1 MPMKAV
7 ILESYVMHPGDLDWS
22 GVKALVPDTTQYVR
36 TAYEEIVPRIQDAE
50 LVLLNKCRIDEAV
63 LAQCPKLR
71 WVGIIATGTDN
82 LDLAAC
88 RRHGVS
94 VANVPGYST
103 YSVAQMTFSLLLA
116 ICQCAQRY
124 DTAVKDG
131 HWQLNVPA
139 CYGLLPQQE
148 LYGKVFGV
156 YGYGSI
162 GRQAA
167 RIAQAFGMRVLAC
180 TRTQRPEYDADGVE
194 FVPFQTL
201 LAESDVLSLHCPA
214 TPETRGRIDGSALA
228 QMKPGAILLNTARGA
243 LVDEEA
249 VADALQSGQLAYYG
263 ADAFGTE
270 PLPQDSRLRSLP
282 NAILTPHI
290 AWTTKEAL
298 QRLMDI
304 TTRNLRTWLE
314 GSGEHIVNG

>member
-1 MPMKAV
+1 MKAV
-7 ILESYVMHPGDLDWS
+7 ILESYVMEPGDLDWS
-22 GVKALVPDTTQYVR
+22 GVKALVPDTVSYVR
-36 TAYEEIVPRIQDAE
+36 TAYEEIAPRIGDAD
-50 LVLLNKCRIDEAV
+50 LVLLNKCRIDENI
-63 LAQCPKLR
+63 LAQCPNLK

-82 LDLAAC
+82 LDLEAC
-88 RRHGVS
+88 RRHGVA

-116 ICQCAQRY
+116 ICQCAERY
-124 DTAVKDG
+124 NRAMKAG
-131 HWQLNVPA
+131 HWQLDIPA
-139 CYGLLPQQE
+139 EYGLLPQME
-148 LYGKVFGV
+148 LLDKTFGV

-162 GRQAA
+162 GRQTA
-167 RIAQAFGMRVLAC
+167 RIARAFGMKVLVC
-180 TRTQRPEYDADGVE
+180 TRTVRPEYAEDGVE
-194 FVPFQTL
+194 L
-201 LAESDVLSLHCPA
+201 
-214 TPETRGRIDGSALA
+214 
-228 QMKPGAILLNTARGA
+228 ILLNTARGA

-249 VADALQSGQLAYYG
+249 VADALQNGQLAFYG
-263 ADAFGTE
+263 ADAFATE

-304 TTRNLRTWLE
+304 TTRNLRTWLG

>member
-1 MPMKAV
+1 MKAV
-7 ILESYVMHPGDLDWS
+7 ILESYVMEEGDLDWS
-22 GVKALVPDTTQYVR
+22 GVKALVPDTTSYVR
-36 TAYEEIVPRIQDAE
+36 TAYEEIAPRIGDADI
-50 LVLLNKCRIDEAV
+50 VLLNKCRMDEKI
-63 LAQCPKLR
+63 LQQCPNLK

-82 LDLAAC
+82 LDLEAC
-88 RRHGVS
+88 RRHGVP

-116 ICQCAQRY
+116 ICQCADRY
-124 DTAVKDG
+124 HRLVQDG
-131 HWQLNVPA
+131 HWRTEEPA
-139 CYGLLPQQE
+139 AYGLLPQVE
-148 LYGKVFGV
+148 LLGKTFGI

-162 GRQAA
+162 GRQTA
-167 RIAQAFGMRVLAC
+167 RIAKAFGMEVLVC
-180 TRTQRPEYDADGVE
+180 TRTVRPEYKADGVE
-194 FVPFQTL
+194 FVDLDTL
-201 LAESDVLSLHCPA
+201 LARSDVLSLHCPA
-214 TPETRGRIDGSALA
+214 TPATRGLINAATLA
-228 QMKPGAILLNTARGA
+228 KAKPGMILLNTARGA

-249 VADALQSGQLAYYG
+249 VADALQNGQLAFYG
-263 ADAFGTE
+263 ADAFATE

>member
-1 MPMKAV
+1 MKAV

-194 FVPFQTL
+194 F
-201 LAESDVLSLHCPA
+201 C
-214 TPETRGRIDGSALA
+214 
-228 QMKPGAILLNTARGA
+228 
-243 LVDEEA
+243 
-249 VADALQSGQLAYYG
+249 
-263 ADAFGTE
+263 
-270 PLPQDSRLRSLP
+270 SLP
-282 NAILTPHI
+282 DSAGRKRRTQPPLSCHPGDPGPDRRQRPGSDEARRHPAEHRPRRTGGRSRRCGGPAQRASGFLWGRRFCCRAPAPGQPAAGGASCAADPPHCLDHSRSPGKPD
-290 AWTTKEAL
+290 AHHHPESASFL
-298 QRLMDI
+298 Q
-304 TTRNLRTWLE
+304 
-314 GSGEHIVNG
+314 GQGEHIVN